1 MIRIETVLKLLL
13 LVSLYTAASFAGEEP
28 SDESAV
34 IVKLRRGGDIS
45 SLLRGYDIGRYREI
59 APGIYRID
67 VAADERKRLMESLEA
82 DSAVD
87 YVHPDR
93 RKRILSR

>member
-13 LVSLYTAASFAGEEP
+13 FVSLYTAASFAGEP

-34 IVKLRRGGDIS
+34 IVKLRSGEDIS
-45 SLLRGYDIGRYREI
+45 SLLRGYDIGKYREI

-67 VAADERKRLMESLEA
+67 VAADERKRLMESLKA

>member
-13 LVSLYTAASFAGEEP
+13 LVSLCTAASFAGES

-45 SLLRGYDIGRYREI
+45 SLLRGYDIGKYRQI